1 MLLELTI
8 SDFAIID
15 HTSIHFEEG
24 LNVLSGETGA
34 GKSILIDA
42 LGAVLGSRVG
52 SDVVRTGARAARVD
66 ALFALDDVTAEPEVR
81 ELVEGAGL
89 GAEESLLIL
98 SREIHAT
105 GRSIARVNGRPT
117 TVAMLSSIGERLV
130 DIHGQSEHLSLL
142 RPAAQLQLLDRFAGT
157 ESLRAQLR
165 EQLHAWRELVT
176 RIQAIEAGARER
188 AQRVDL
194 LTFQVDEIERAQ
206 LSVGEREVLA
216 RERQVLANA
225 ERLRFDAASA
235 LALLSGDDL
244 STDATPGVV
253 GALRAVDKTL
263 SGLAQ
268 IDAGADSISERA
280 TEALVVL
287 EDLVADLRAYQEQVE
302 GNPERL
308 EAVEE
313 RIELIRTL
321 ARKYGGTIEEIIA
334 YGAQAAADLAE
345 LTGEESDVDALR
357 ARANAAAEALG
368 RLALELSLARRAAAA
383 QLSAAMAE
391 SIAALNMGRA
401 EVCIQVTQR
410 PDEHGIPVN
419 DGSHLQYLS
428 CDETGIDQVTFLLAP
443 NIGET
448 LKPLSRIASG
458 GETARLMLAL
468 KSILSKVDETP
479 TLVFDE
485 IDVGV
490 GGRSG
495 HVVGER
501 LSELADRHQVLVI
514 THLAQIA
521 AYGGA
526 HFRIAKAESNG
537 RVVSNVS
544 PLGDMERIEE
554 LAAMLGGIPVTTLS
568 RANAEELW
576 HRARM
581 SQDRHQGVA
590 R

>member
-15 HTSIHFEEG
+15 HTSLHFEEG

-42 LGAVLGSRVG
+42 LGAVLGTRVG

-66 ALFALDDVTAEPEVR
+66 ALFALDDVTAEPELR
-81 ELVEGAGL
+81 GLVETAGL
-89 GAEESLLIL
+89 GADEPLLIL

-157 ESLRAQLR
+157 ESLRTQVGEQLR
-165 EQLHAWRELVT
+165 AWRELVA
-176 RIQAIEAGARER
+176 RIREIEAGARER

-206 LSVGEREVLA
+206 LSVGEREVLE

-225 ERLRFDAASA
+225 ERLRFDAATA
-235 LALLSGDDL
+235 LAVLSGDDL
-244 STDATPGVV
+244 ATDASPGVL
-253 GALRAVDKTL
+253 GALRSVDKTL

-268 IDAGADSISERA
+268 IDRDADSIAERA

-287 EDLVADLRAYQEQVE
+287 EDLAADLRSYQEQVE

-313 RIELIRTL
+313 RIELIRSL
-321 ARKYGGTIEEIIA
+321 ARKYGGSIEEIIA
-334 YGAQAAADLAE
+334 YGEQAAAELAE
-345 LTGEESDVDALR
+345 LTGEESDVDAMR
-357 ARANAAAEALG
+357 ERANVAADALG

-383 QLSAAMAE
+383 RLSAAMAE

-401 EVCIQVTQR
+401 EVSIEVTQR
-410 PDEHGIPVN
+410 PDEHGVPVN
-419 DGSHLQYLS
+419 DGNQLQYLA
-428 CDETGIDQVTFLLAP
+428 CEETGIDQITFLLAP

-448 LKPLSRIASG
+448 LKPLNRIASG

-468 KSILSKVDETP
+468 KSILSDVDETP

-495 HVVGER
+495 QVVGER

-521 AYGGA
+521 AYGDA

-537 RVVSNVS
+537 RVVSLVS
-544 PLGDMERIEE
+544 PLGDEERIEE
-554 LAAMLGGIPVTTLS
+554 LAAMLGGVPVTAAS
-568 RANAEELW
+568 RANAEDLW
-576 HRARM
+576 YRVRT
-581 SQDRHQGVA
+581 RHDQHHGV
-590 R
+590 RR